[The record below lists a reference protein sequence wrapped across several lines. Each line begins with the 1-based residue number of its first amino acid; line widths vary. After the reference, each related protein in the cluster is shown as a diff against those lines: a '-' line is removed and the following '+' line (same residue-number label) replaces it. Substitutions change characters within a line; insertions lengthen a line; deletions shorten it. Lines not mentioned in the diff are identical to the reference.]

1 MGAKSG
7 LDPEV
12 MVNAINAGS
21 GRNGATLTLIPHA
34 VLDRSFGYGASMHIL
49 MKDIDL
55 AIAQGEELGMPMSV
69 CQAARLTFK
78 HAMFAGAANDDLST
92 LIRHVEQATGL
103 EMPKTR

>member
-1 MGAKSG
+1 M
-7 LDPEV
+7 
-12 MVNAINAGS
+12 NALVQ
-21 GRNGATLTLIPHA
+21 LTDVTKRYDSDAAPA
-34 VLDRSFGYGASMHIL
+34 VDQVSI
-49 MKDIDL
+49 